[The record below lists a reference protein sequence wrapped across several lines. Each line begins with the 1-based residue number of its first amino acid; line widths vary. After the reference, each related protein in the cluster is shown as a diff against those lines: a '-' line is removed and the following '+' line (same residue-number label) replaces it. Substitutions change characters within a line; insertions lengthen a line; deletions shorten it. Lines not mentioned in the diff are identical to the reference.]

1 MHWAIMNMSDPMTE
15 EADFPLYVVTACLGD
30 EVSGCLAGFVTQS
43 SLRPVRF
50 LVCVSKVNY
59 TFTVVETSKALAVH
73 LLGSDQ
79 RDMASLFGE
88 WSGDDIDKFRQLDWK
103 EGILG
108 ASLIRDCSAWVE
120 GPIINRMSAGDH
132 EALLI
137 AVRDGG
143 PGPRQGRFMM
153 SDASDFN
160 PGHP

>member
-1 MHWAIMNMSDPMTE
+1 MSTSDPMTE
-15 EADFPLYVVTACLGD
+15 EADYPLYVVTARVGD
-30 EVSGCLAGFVTQS
+30 EISGCLAGIVTQS

-59 TFTVVETSKALAVH
+59 TFTVVERSKALAVH

-108 ASLIRDCSAWVE
+108 APLIRDGAAWVE
-120 GPIINRMSAGDH
+120 GPIINRMSVCDH
-132 EALLI
+132 QAPLI

-143 PGPRQGRFMM
+143 PGPRQGRFMV
-153 SDASDFN
+153 SDSS
-160 PGHP
+160 

>member
-108 ASLIRDCSAWVE
+108 CR
-120 GPIINRMSAGDH
+120 
-132 EALLI
+132 
-137 AVRDGG
+137 
-143 PGPRQGRFMM
+143 
-153 SDASDFN
+153 
-160 PGHP
+160 